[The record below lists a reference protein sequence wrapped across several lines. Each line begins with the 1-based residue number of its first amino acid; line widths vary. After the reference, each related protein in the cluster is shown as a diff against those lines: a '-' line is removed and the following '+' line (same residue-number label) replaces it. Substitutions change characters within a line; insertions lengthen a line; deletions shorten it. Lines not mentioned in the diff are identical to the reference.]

1 MKENR
6 LTAEKSDV
14 TMLTLT
20 DNVNTISK
28 GGIKMKKFIAVL
40 FIVACFVSADL
51 FATGAAET
59 GDSGKLTIACV
70 VKVDGHAWFE
80 RMDVGIKKY
89 AKETGNDAFM
99 VGPSVA
105 DAAEQVKVVEDMIAQ
120 GVDAIC
126 IVPISVDAVEPVLKK
141 AREAGILVIAHEAS
155 TLKNVDFIL
164 EAFDNYEYGAV
175 MMDSLAKYM
184 GEEGEYI
191 ATVGF
196 LTSQSHMEQIA
207 GAVARQKEKYPN
219 MQQVGGIIEDNTDTT
234 VAYNKIK
241 EALLAYPNVRGIIGS
256 PMTTS
261 VGAGLAVEEAGL
273 SDKISVVST
282 GMVSVA
288 GQYLESGSVKEI
300 QLWDPADAGE
310 AMCKLAEIALSQG
323 KDAVMAGLDLGV
335 DGYNNLIQPEADRPE
350 LLFGSGWITITKEN
364 MDQYNF

>member
-1 MKENR
+1 M
-6 LTAEKSDV
+6 
-14 TMLTLT
+14 
-20 DNVNTISK
+20 
-28 GGIKMKKFIAVL
+28 
-40 FIVACFVSADL
+40 
-51 FATGAAET
+51 
-59 GDSGKLTIACV
+59 
-70 VKVDGHAWFE
+70 
-80 RMDVGIKKY
+80 
-89 AKETGNDAFM
+89 
-99 VGPSVA
+99 
-105 DAAEQVKVVEDMIAQ
+105 
-120 GVDAIC
+120 
-126 IVPISVDAVEPVLKK
+126 
-141 AREAGILVIAHEAS
+141 
-155 TLKNVDFIL
+155 DFIL

-323 KDAVMAGLDLGV
+323 KDAVKAGLDLGV